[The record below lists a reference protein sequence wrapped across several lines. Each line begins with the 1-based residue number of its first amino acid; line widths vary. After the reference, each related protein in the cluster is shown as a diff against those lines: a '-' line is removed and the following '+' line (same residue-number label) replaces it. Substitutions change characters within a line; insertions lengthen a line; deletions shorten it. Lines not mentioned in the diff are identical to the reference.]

1 MDGLSRTKHLVWGA
15 VIVALCSFAYAKGPG
30 MPHGGASFGA
40 DSYGHGNYV
49 NRDVGRNVERNLDPS
64 GASSPGMHRVAG
76 PGAYPGDGRGGIPY
90 VGVIQPVSAETRPG
104 QRPQSN
110 APVRSGSI
118 RADVARYNEERG
130 SLRAVQ
136 RQGDDSRPPESSP
149 YRN

>member
-1 MDGLSRTKHLVWGA
+1 VDGLSRTKHLAWGA

-40 DSYGHGNYV
+40 DRYGHGNYV
-49 NRDVGRNVERNLDPS
+49 NRDVGRNVERSLDAS
-64 GASSPGMHRVAG
+64 GAPGAGMHRVAG

-90 VGVIQPVSAETRPG
+90 IGVIQPVSAESRPG
-104 QRPQSN
+104 QRPQPN

-130 SLRAVQ
+130 ALRAVQ